1 MLRTVGLDATMC
13 WNIILQAWLRED
25 TDTGC
30 QVELQTEI
38 EGGRELPR
46 GLDDSF
52 VADLMQTI
60 HIVV

>member
-1 MLRTVGLDATMC
+1 MLCAVGFDATTC
-13 WNIILQAWLRED
+13 WDIILQAWLCKD

-30 QVELQTEI
+30 QVELQTET

-46 GLDDSF
+46 GLDDSL
-52 VADLMQTI
+52 VADLIQTI